1 MPNEPVR
8 QGAMPWLPLTLA
20 PMGQCPKPGAEQF
33 ILHTEFADTLH
44 GGGEPAVGGI
54 GLTLLERA
62 VERGLG
68 LLAPLLQL
76 EEGQAEL
83 AGEEL
88 GGLAAQQ
95 AQHDLALASDAPPLA
110 GR

>member
-8 QGAMPWLPLTLA
+8 QGAMPWLPLKLA
-20 PMGQCPKPGAEQF
+20 PMGQGPKPGAEQF
-33 ILHTEFADTLH
+33 ILHTELADTLH

-68 LLAPLLQL
+68 WRHCSSLKRGRPRWRGGGWGGY
-76 EEGQAEL
+76 EWEKG
-83 AGEEL
+83 GDGKG
-88 GGLAAQQ
+88 GGLRCRR
-95 AQHDLALASDAPPLA
+95 HI
-110 GR
+110 